1 MEVRAPAGG
10 SSGSRSDEN
19 ADRAPAG
26 GSSGS
31 RSDENADRAPVG
43 GSSGSRS
50 IPCKAFIFGF
60 QARTPG
66 RELRNSGPASGRR
79 LSRFAL
85 HPPQSLFL
93 RFPGA
98 NPGPEITEKADR
110 APAGGSY
117 GSRSIPRKDF
127 NFGFRARTPGRELRN
142 RRSECRLGD
151 QPVRA
156 PMEKYSTKV
165 SRRPPCC
172 TFHYYNPERN
182 TLSCGFMD
190 NRRRTMDKR
199 VDKHSC
205 PHAYPQP
212 CREAGYPQ
220 APQLL

>member
-1 MEVRAPAGG
+1 MREECANPGPGIMELEVRAPAGG

-50 IPCKAFIFGF
+50 IPCKAFNFGF
-60 QARTPG
+60 QARTPGRELRNSGPASGRRRSRFALHPLQSLYLRFPGANPGPEITEKADRAPAGGSYGSRSIPRKAFNFGFRARTPG

-98 NPGPEITEKADR
+98 NPGPGITE
-110 APAGGSY
+110 
-117 GSRSIPRKDF
+117 
-127 NFGFRARTPGRELRN
+127 
-142 RRSECRLGD
+142 
-151 QPVRA
+151 
-156 PMEKYSTKV
+156 
-165 SRRPPCC
+165 
-172 TFHYYNPERN
+172 
-182 TLSCGFMD
+182 
-190 NRRRTMDKR
+190 
-199 VDKHSC
+199 
-205 PHAYPQP
+205 
-212 CREAGYPQ
+212 
-220 APQLL
+220 